1 MAMTSYKAWDSEIA
15 VSKPQSANGN
25 RHTILLACIGNIFHG
40 DDAFGVEVARQL
52 ATRALPDEV
61 RLVDYGIRGLD
72 LAFDLLDSYDVTI
85 FVDATPQGKEPGTIY
100 VMEPDLQELAA
111 PATQNAIVDTH
122 GMNPM
127 RVLTMAMAMGA
138 QFKKLLV
145 VGCEPESLGTAEEG
159 QMGLSQSVQAA
170 VPKAV
175 EVIESL
181 ITKILKETRSD
192 AVGG

>member
-1 MAMTSYKAWDSEIA
+1 MTGHKTWISEIA
-15 VSKPQSANGN
+15 MSEPQATQSK

-40 DDAFGVEVARQL
+40 DDAFGVEVSREL
-52 ATRALPDEV
+52 ATHTLPDEV

-72 LAFDLLDSYDVTI
+72 LAFDLLDGYDVTI
-85 FVDATPQGKEPGTIY
+85 FVDATPQGNEPGTIY
-100 VMEPDLQELAA
+100 VIKPDLQQLAL
-111 PATQNAIVDTH
+111 PVTQSAVVDTH

-127 RVLTMAMAMGA
+127 RVLKMAMAMGV
-138 QFKKLLV
+138 QFKKLLI
-145 VGCEPESLGTAEEG
+145 VGCEPESFGSEEEG

-181 ITKILKETRSD
+181 ITKILKETRYD
-192 AVGG
+192 AANG